1 MEKLLKTRR
10 LLLRPLGTGDLETV
24 HAYASVR
31 ENCLYMVRLPN
42 GSRQETGTFLQVV
55 EAEWRKERPD
65 FYEFAVTLNGRQI
78 GAVSVYP
85 DETGTDGELGWI
97 FHRDFWGQG
106 YAIEAAEAVRDF
118 ALSELGLRRLIAH
131 CDARNTGSFR
141 IMEKLGMVRVDET
154 GVRRN
159 RTFPDEDV
167 PELTYV
173 LNR

>member
-31 ENCLYMVRLPN
+31 ENCLYMMHCPN
-42 GSRQETGTFLQVV
+42 DSREETLGFLQAV
-55 EAEWRKERPD
+55 EAEWQKERPG
-65 FYEFAVTLNGRQI
+65 FYEFAVTLEGRQI

-85 DETGTDGELGWI
+85 DEAGVSGELGWI
-97 FHRDFWGQG
+97 LHRDYWGQG
-106 YAIEAAEAVRDF
+106 YAAEAAGAVRDF
-118 ALSELGLRRLIAH
+118 ALGELGLRRLTAH

-141 IMEKLGMVRVDET
+141 IMEKLGMTRAEGV

-159 RTFPDEDV
+159 RAFPGEDAS
-167 PELTYV
+167 ELTYI